1 MRNDDWLLSP
11 EVQAGLDAM
20 GAEIR
25 QLRVAAE
32 LTQRELEELAWMDQS
47 RISRT
52 ERGLVPR
59 LPLHR
64 YVRLRL
70 AVEGRLGPVKRR
82 PDRRRRRVH
91 QEWD

>member
-1 MRNDDWLLSP
+1 MRNDDWLLSS
-11 EVQAGLDAM
+11 EVQAGLDAI

-64 YVRLRL
+64 
-70 AVEGRLGPVKRR
+70 
-82 PDRRRRRVH
+82 
-91 QEWD
+91 